1 MKATKKVSKS
11 IVIKSAKFGKLESW
25 DSPEPVARKVATPKK
40 TPLKTALSKPSPVVA
55 QRTQAATPP
64 RATVQPAAPCVPSP
78 EDDESDSLIK
88 KYEPSPDRHS
98 AVAEDEEED
107 GIRRMNQGMLCILPP
122 TVFSFIFGNDS
133 AENL

>member
-25 DSPEPVARKVATPKK
+25 DSPEPVARKVATPKR
-40 TPLKTALSKPSPVVA
+40 TPLNRPSPLLV
-55 QRTQAATPP
+55 QRTQGATPP
-64 RATVQPAAPCVPSP
+64 QANVLTAPCVLSP

-88 KYEPSPDRHS
+88 KSGRSPDRHS
-98 AVAEDEEED
+98 GAHEEDEEED

>member
-25 DSPEPVARKVATPKK
+25 DSPEPVARKLATPKK
-40 TPLKTALSKPSPVVA
+40 TSPKTVPSKPSPVVVL
-55 QRTQAATPP
+55 QAKATTPP
-64 RATVQPAAPCVPSP
+64 RVSVQPSAPSP

-88 KYEPSPDRHS
+88 KYGNSPDRHS
-98 AVAEDEEED
+98 AAAEDEEED